1 MIEENNNKDIDQKCE
16 ECKENHEN
24 VFQNLIMYGYKI
36 CDSCK
41 ISKTIFPIQKPLN
54 KNKIKNKANAC
65 INQATITTPRRD
77 KIRGISNDTI

>member
-1 MIEENNNKDIDQKCE
+1 MENELNNVCE
-16 ECKENHEN
+16 ECQKKEES
-24 VFQNLIMYGYKI
+24 VSQNLIIHGYKI

-65 INQATITTPRRD
+65 INQATITTPRAYH
-77 KIRGISNDTI
+77 ILL

>member
-1 MIEENNNKDIDQKCE
+1 MTEDKTSIKIEKETNNICE
-16 ECKENHEN
+16 ECKKLSES
-24 VFQNLIMYGYKI
+24 VKSNLIMYGYKI

-65 INQATITTPRRD
+65 INQATITTPRAFH
-77 KIRGISNDTI
+77 ILL